1 MTNESSPTPA
11 GSSRFPWVWLAG
23 VFVVVLG
30 IVAGAVA
37 IDVSGSSGT
46 ASASPSGSVAPSE
59 VALAS
64 ATPTLATTPAP
75 TPTGTAQPTPSPS
88 PTLVA
93 APLTGLLVTPKAA
106 QQHPI
111 AVMIDDHVLARP
123 QAGFNAASIV
133 WQAPAEGGIP
143 RYMLIFQDQVPAS
156 VGPVRS
162 SREYFIE
169 WATEWNAMYVHAGGS
184 SQALATLAAKG
195 HGQWV
200 WNADD
205 FRWEGKY
212 LFRVHE
218 VKVLGGATYPLV
230 PPHNVYTDGVHLRQ
244 LAAKIGAAD
253 GPLSAH
259 WAFGPDAPLSYRPS
273 GTRITVAYPYEAIQY
288 RYDRATN
295 TYRRYIKPPWGG
307 DFKPQIDAADGRQ
320 VAPTNVVILRMGFGP
335 LYPVGTDPHHR
346 LEANDVGH
354 GVAWISSNG
363 VTVKGTWRKASVTAP
378 TLLFGPDGQPI
389 SLAPGQTFVQVMQLS
404 DLVTIK
410 AGTVVR
416 SAPMGAMPD
425 PR

>member
-1 MTNESSPTPA
+1 M
-11 GSSRFPWVWLAG
+11 
-23 VFVVVLG
+23 
-30 IVAGAVA
+30 
-37 IDVSGSSGT
+37 
-46 ASASPSGSVAPSE
+46 
-59 VALAS
+59 
-64 ATPTLATTPAP
+64 ATAP
-75 TPTGTAQPTPSPS
+75 TPTGDAARPAFSRALAGLVVTLVMAAGVVLAAILVGSAPSGSAAPSPS
-88 PTLVA
+88 PSGPAPTAVESTPTLSPTATPSPEPTPTPVPPPELVPSA
-93 APLTGLLVTPKAA
+93 LTGLLVTEEAA
-106 QQHPI
+106 IRHPI
-111 AVMIDDHVLARP
+111 AVMIDDHAGARP
-123 QAGFNAASIV
+123 QSGFNAASIV

-143 RYMLIFQDQVPAS
+143 RYMLIFQDRIPTK
-156 VGPVRS
+156 VGPIRS